1 MVNLYCLSIGFFVQ
15 EIGVCYAF
23 VEFEDILGVQNALKV
38 WTTLWLVYYLFN
50 LLFVCVSPPPLS
62 NSLWV
67 ELFYLK
73 IFIAPGL
80 VKKTFQTI
88 WVLDCALNGFVP
100 FRIGFYFSIVKFKS
114 CHILLQAS
122 PIQIAGRQVYIEE
135 RRPNS
140 SGARGGSKCK
150 YTSET

>member
-1 MVNLYCLSIGFFVQ
+1 MALSCF
-15 EIGVCYAF
+15 
-23 VEFEDILGVQNALKV
+23 ILRFLLHRALLKKHFK
-38 WTTLWLVYYLFN
+38 LF
-50 LLFVCVSPPPLS
+50 
-62 NSLWV
+62 
-67 ELFYLK
+67 
-73 IFIAPGL
+73 G
-80 VKKTFQTI
+80 
-88 WVLDCALNGFVP
+88 VLDCALNGFVP